1 MLRTRSG
8 RPVPRPSSPAAA
20 LLLVAAALGFA
31 PAALLSAPIA
41 PAPQAPPRTAVPS
54 GAPGGPSV
62 GGRPVKAPVE
72 ADVVL
77 YGGPVYTVDAVRT
90 WAEAV
95 AIRGEKIV
103 YVGSAQGV
111 APYIHPKRTRVVDL
125 HGRMVLPAFQDAHI
139 HPISGG
145 VSYAVGCPL
154 YGIEGK
160 EKYVAKIKECASKLP
175 PGDWVRGD
183 GWLLPAFAPTGI
195 PDRKILDAAIPDR
208 PAYFESSDG
217 HSAWVNSK
225 ALAIAGIDATTPDPK
240 GGRIDRDPKSGE
252 PVGGLQ
258 DSAMALVAD
267 RIPPYS
273 HAQRTEGLRY
283 ALKMLNRYGVT
294 SFQDASVEEDALRIY
309 RELDDAGALTARVV
323 ASLWWERSGGLE
335 QVSRFVDLRRR
346 YTKGRL
352 RATTVKVMQD
362 GVMEVQTAA
371 VLEPYLGK
379 GPGLGLTMIPPDFLK
394 EVVTALDK
402 EGFQVHFHAIGDA
415 AIREC
420 LDAVEAARR
429 ANGARDARHHL
440 SHLELFHPSDIPR
453 FRALGAVA
461 NFQPLWAFADGYI
474 TDLTLP
480 FLSPARQRW
489 IYPIGSLLRS
499 GAVVAFG
506 SDWSVSSAN
515 PLEELEVAVTRMGPD
530 GETKTPFIPEERID
544 LRDAL
549 AAFTLNAAYVN
560 FQDEVTGSIEVG
572 KLADLIVLDQNL
584 FAIPP
589 ERISETRVL
598 LTLLG
603 GKPVFGDWDLTGG

>member
-1 MLRTRSG
+1 MR
-8 RPVPRPSSPAAA
+8 RPRFARLA
-20 LLLVAAALGFA
+20 LLVAATLPLTAPLRAASTPAVSPRTPA
-31 PAALLSAPIA
+31 PAVGS
-41 PAPQAPPRTAVPS
+41 
-54 GAPGGPSV
+54 PGGSPLP
-62 GGRPVKAPVE
+62 GGSGRRAPVE

-77 YGGPVYTVDAVRT
+77 LGGPVYTVDAVRT

-103 YVGSAQGV
+103 FVGSAREA

-125 HGRMVLPAFQDAHI
+125 RGRMVLPAFQDAHI
-139 HPISGG
+139 HPILGG

-154 YGIEGK
+154 YGLATK
-160 EKYVAKIKECASKLP
+160 EEYVRKIGECAKKLA
-175 PGDWVRGD
+175 PGEWVRGD
-183 GWLLPAFAPTGI
+183 GWLLPAFPTGI
-195 PDRKILDAAIPDR
+195 PDKRLLDAILPDR

-225 ALAIAGIDATTPDPK
+225 ALAIAGVDATTPDPA
-240 GGRIDRDPKSGE
+240 GGRIDREAKTGE

-258 DSAMALVAD
+258 DTAMSLVSAK
-267 RIPPYS
+267 IPPYS
-273 HAQRTEGLRY
+273 HAQRAEGLRY
-283 ALKMLNRYGVT
+283 ALKMLNRFGIT
-294 SFQDASVEEDALRIY
+294 SFQDASVEEDGLRIY
-309 RELDDAGALTARVV
+309 RELDDAGQLTARVV
-323 ASLWWERSGGLE
+323 AALWWERSQGLE
-335 QVSRFVDLRRR
+335 QVPRFVDLRKR
-346 YTKGRL
+346 YTRGRL

-394 EVVTALDK
+394 QVVTALDK

-420 LDAVEAARR
+420 LDGIETARR
-429 ANGARDARHHL
+429 ANGPRDARHHL
-440 SHLELFHPSDIPR
+440 SHIELFHPNDVAR

-461 NFQPLWAFADGYI
+461 NFQPLWAYADGYM

-480 FLSPARQRW
+480 MLTPARQRW
-489 IYPIGSLLRS
+489 LYPIESLFRS

-530 GETKTPFIPEERID
+530 GESKTPFIPEERID

-560 FQDEVTGSIEVG
+560 FQETTTGSIEVG

-584 FAIPP
+584 FTIPP
-589 ERISETRVL
+589 EKISEAKVL

-603 GKPVFGDWDLTGG
+603 GKPVFGDWSLSTPPAEGSPGG

>member
-1 MLRTRSG
+1 MLRTSFGRSASLG
-8 RPVPRPSSPAAA
+8 AA
-20 LLLVAAALGFA
+20 LLGTLAFALTATPLGAAATSAA
-31 PAALLSAPIA
+31 PH
-41 PAPQAPPRTAVPS
+41 PPPPGAGGT
-54 GAPGGPSV
+54 GAPGGAGGS
-62 GGRPVKAPVE
+62 GRPSKAPVE
-72 ADVVL
+72 ADLVL

-103 YVGSAQGV
+103 YVGSARGV
-111 APYIHPKRTRVVDL
+111 APYINPKRTRTVDL

-154 YGIEGK
+154 YDLETK
-160 EKYVAKIKECASKLP
+160 DQYVAKIRDCANKLP
-175 PGDWVRGD
+175 AGDWVRGD

-195 PDRKILDAAIPDR
+195 PDKRALDAVLPDR

-225 ALAIAGIDATTPDPK
+225 ALAIAGVDATTPDPA

-252 PVGGLQ
+252 PIGGLQ
-258 DSAMALVAD
+258 DSAMALVAG

-283 ALKMLNRYGVT
+283 ALRMLNRYGIT
-294 SFQDASVEEDALRIY
+294 SFQDASVEEDSLKIY
-309 RELDDAGALTARVV
+309 REMDDAGALTARVV

-335 QVSRFVDLRRR
+335 QVAHFVDLRRR
-346 YTKGRL
+346 YTRGRL

-371 VLEPYLGK
+371 VLEPYIGK

-440 SHLELFHPSDIPR
+440 SHLELFNPSDVAR

-461 NFQPLWAFADGYI
+461 NFQPLWAYADPYI

-489 IYPIGSLLRS
+489 LYPIASLFRS

-530 GETKTPFIPEERID
+530 GQTRTPFIPEERID

-560 FQDEVTGSIEVG
+560 FQEESTGSIEVG

-584 FAIPP
+584 FTIPP
-589 ERISETRVL
+589 EKISEAKVL

-603 GKPVFGDWDLTGG
+603 GKPVFGNWDLTD